1 MWIYPLNVLFS
12 HFFFAFAYRAINMGN
27 SGCKAKNSKV
37 KQDVHDAGSGSEG
50 SDDDE
55 ARASSAATSGERS
68 PPPSC
73 KLLPRGF
80 IMQTFTASDLEAMT
94 HRSLTLE
101 KLVHS
106 AVTRDLF
113 SDSPYLQGGNMKAD
127 ELCRTV
133 QQRLLKM
140 AQQHAG
146 AGEEVVVLVW
156 NLLGADAETQWRAL
170 VYLFHDAAQ
179 EDMSGG
185 RRCYVDS
192 SILSRLLSFLANV
205 AVENA
210 CSVEEGGSGRCAA
223 QGGHYAASAAELPHE
238 SIAQWLADKEVAGG
252 AGGTG
257 RALAQWAEAHAGM
270 WCTPLSQ
277 ASFGV
282 L

>member
-1 MWIYPLNVLFS
+1 
-12 HFFFAFAYRAINMGN
+12 MGN
-27 SGCKAKNSKV
+27 SGGKEKHFKV
-37 KQDVHDAGSGSEG
+37 KQEVRDAGSGSEG

-55 ARASSAATSGERS
+55 TRAAVKITLEELDSDAAASNF
-68 PPPSC
+68 PPPPC

-106 AVTRDLF
+106 AVTRHLF
-113 SDSPYLQGGNMKAD
+113 SESPYLQGGNMKAD

-140 AQQHAG
+140 VQQHANPG
-146 AGEEVVVLVW
+146 EEEEEVVVLVW
-156 NLLGADAETQWRAL
+156 NLLGADAETQWTAL

-223 QGGHYAASAAELPHE
+223 QGGQYAASAAELPHE
-238 SIAQWLADKEVAGG
+238 SIARWLADKEVAGG

-257 RALAQWAEAHAGM
+257 RALAQWAEAHAGIR
-270 WCTPLSQ
+270 
-277 ASFGV
+277 
-282 L
+282 

>member
-1 MWIYPLNVLFS
+1 
-12 HFFFAFAYRAINMGN
+12 MGN
-27 SGCKAKNSKV
+27 SGGKQKHSKV
-37 KQDVHDAGSGSEG
+37 TQDVHDAGSGSEG

-55 ARASSAATSGERS
+55 ARAAVKITLEELDADAAASKLAATSGERF

-80 IMQTFTASDLEAMT
+80 IMQTFTESDLEAMT
-94 HRSLTLE
+94 HRSLTLA

-146 AGEEVVVLVW
+146 AEEVVVLVW
-156 NLLGADAETQWRAL
+156 NLLGADAETQWTAL

-192 SILSRLLSFLANV
+192 SILSSLLSFLANV

-210 CSVEEGGSGRCAA
+210 CSVEDGGSGRGAGE
-223 QGGHYAASAAELPHE
+223 GGQYAASAAELPHE
-238 SIAQWLADKEVAGG
+238 SIARWLADKEVAGG

-270 WCTPLSQ
+270 R
-277 ASFGV
+277 
-282 L
+282 